1 MKKQSKLDLREKI
14 SQNRIE
20 KIKKAEIKKEHELE
34 KLQLNKH
41 AYIFVKQE
49 NNNKKYAEEYIKNHD
64 SL

>member
-1 MKKQSKLDLREKI
+1 MKKKSKIDLREKI

-20 KIKKAEIKKEHELE
+20 KIRKAEIKKEHELE

-49 NNNKKYAEEYIKNHD
+49 NNNKEYAEEYIKNHD